1 MRMQMN
7 EVFRELPNVNMFEMM
22 IQMFEEKIEKMIEKA
37 NKPEVKYYSY
47 KQVAQLLG
55 VSRPTVDNWVRL
67 GKLSCSKIEGR
78 FIFSSTDIE
87 ELMSSNRI

>member
-1 MRMQMN
+1 MN
-7 EVFRELPNVNMFEMM
+7 EVFRELPNVSMFEMM

-55 VSRPTVDNWVRL
+55 VSRPTVDNWVKS
-67 GKLSCSKIEGR
+67 GKLSGSKIDGR
-78 FIFSSTDIE
+78 FIFTNNDID
-87 ELMSSNRI
+87 ELISSNRI